1 MQLHGAKGY
10 PGNYRNMK
18 KYYGVIYSATN
29 LANGKKYKGVI
40 EP

>member
-1 MQLHGAKGY
+1 
-10 PGNYRNMK
+10 MK